1 MAGTINYSMEM
12 SCVHDNFKDSF
23 SLIATEVTQT
33 NLGGGNPG
41 YVSIGTSEED
51 ISFGDVTPGIVVIQ
65 NLDATN
71 FIKYGPKSGGAMIE
85 FARIAPGG
93 FAVIQL
99 QGSAIIRAIADT
111 AAVKVRIRGY
121 NV

>member
-1 MAGTINYSMEM
+1 MSGLINYSLEF
-12 SCVHDNFKDSF
+12 SCVHDRFRDPF
-23 SLIATEVTQT
+23 TIAASEVTQT

-41 YVSIGTSEED
+41 YASIGTSEED
-51 ISFGDVTPGIVVIQ
+51 ISFGDVTPGLVIME
-65 NLDATN
+65 NLDSAN
-71 FIKYGPKSGGAMIE
+71 FVKYGPKSGGAMIE

>member
-1 MAGTINYSMEM
+1 MAGTINYFLEFT
-12 SCVHDNFKDSF
+12 CVHDRFRDPF
-23 SLIATEVTQT
+23 TIIATEVTQT

-41 YVSIGTSEED
+41 YLSIGTSEED
-51 ISFGDVTPGIVVIQ
+51 ISFGDVTPGLVIME
-65 NLDATN
+65 NLDSTN